1 MAKDFILHVRMDDKQ
16 KDTFFR
22 LVAAGG
28 YDNPSE
34 YARQKLLVGEDMK
47 AIEDF
52 TAKLEKVA
60 GIFDGLQVIAGKVDG
75 IAAAVSSS
83 SENEI
88 ALLGSMKESLHESIT
103 GAFSSLD
110 FPQCHFKELP
120 APKSGGQSDKA
131 FLLGFL
137 LGVIL
142 AAGTML
148 IIK

>member
-1 MAKDFILHVRMDDKQ
+1 
-16 KDTFFR
+16 
-22 LVAAGG
+22 
-28 YDNPSE
+28 
-34 YARQKLLVGEDMK
+34 MK

-75 IAAAVSSS
+75 LAAAVSSS

-88 ALLGSMKESLHESIT
+88 ALMDKMAESLQESIA

-110 FPQCHFKELP
+110 FPQCHFKEQP
-120 APKSGGQSDKA
+120 APKSGGQYDKA
-131 FLLGFL
+131 FLLGFV